1 MQPQL
6 HRGLRRI
13 DVIALTVN
21 VMVAAG
27 IFALPGSLGRF
38 AGHYAV
44 AILIAAFCLI
54 ACLALSLVEVASRF
68 EQTGGPQI
76 YAAAAFGPLP
86 GFLVGWLMILSRLA
100 SFGAIANVMVDY
112 GGKLWPAIASGAGRA
127 TVIAAFMAL
136 LVACNVRGVTSGA
149 RLGNFLTLTKLLPLT
164 LLALAGLWLAG
175 WNYLP
180 NNSPASLGS
189 LAQAFTVALFAC
201 FGFEQSSVV
210 AGEMVN
216 PRRDIAPGILT
227 GLAFACGL
235 YLLTFLACCAL
246 VPNLATT
253 QLPLVDAAA
262 ALFGEPGAHIMIVAA
277 ALACAG
283 SLAGL
288 MVVSPRILFALAA
301 GGDLP
306 RPLAG
311 VHKRFLTPHVAIWL
325 TALGAAVL
333 AISGSFVYLA
343 TLVVIAR
350 LTAYASTSAALLVL
364 RRRHGPAP
372 VPVRGGTTIAM
383 IAIGGSLTVLTTVS
397 IEALRDVSIALLIG
411 LLLRYVTR
419 RRAASAA

>member
-38 AGHYAV
+38 AGRYAV
-44 AILIAAFCLI
+44 AILIAAFCLT
-54 ACLALSLVEVASRF
+54 ACLALALVEVASRF

-86 GFLVGWLMILSRLA
+86 GFIVGWLMILSRLA
-100 SFGAIANVMVDY
+100 SFGAIANVMMDY
-112 GGKLWPAIASGAGRA
+112 GGKLWPALASGAGRA
-127 TVIAAFMAL
+127 TAIATFTAL
-136 LVACNVRGVTSGA
+136 LVMCNVRGVTSGT

-164 LLALAGLWLAG
+164 VLALTGLWLAG
-175 WNYLP
+175 WNHLP
-180 NNSPASLGS
+180 NNTPTGFST

-201 FGFEQSSVV
+201 FGFEQPSVV
-210 AGEMVN
+210 AGEMAN

-227 GLAFACGL
+227 GFAIACAL

-246 VPNLATT
+246 VPDLAAS

-262 ALFGEPGAHIMIVAA
+262 ALLGATGAHIMTAA
-277 ALACAG
+277 AVLSCAG

-288 MVVSPRILFALAA
+288 MVVSPRIFFALAA

-311 VHKRFLTPHVAIWL
+311 VHERYLTPHAAIWL
-325 TALGAAVL
+325 TALGAGWL

-364 RRRHGPAP
+364 RRKHGPAP
-372 VPVRGGTTIAM
+372 VPVRGGIVLSGVAVLGTIA
-383 IAIGGSLTVLTTVS
+383 VLTTVS
-397 IEALRDVSIALLIG
+397 IEALRDVSIALLAG

-419 RRAASAA
+419 RRAAPLR